1 MENKKVL
8 SIGSQIFLGKV
19 VVGICWIIAGIS
31 GYLGGLL
38 GDILQIIF
46 LLGAIIP
53 MILLRRSK
61 KEESELTVAE
71 KPS

>member
-1 MENKKVL
+1 MENKRIL

-19 VVGICWIIAGIS
+19 VVGIFWIIAGVA
-31 GYLGGLL
+31 GYLGGLV
-38 GDILQIIF
+38 GDILQVIF

-61 KEESELTVAE
+61 KEESDE
-71 KPS
+71 K